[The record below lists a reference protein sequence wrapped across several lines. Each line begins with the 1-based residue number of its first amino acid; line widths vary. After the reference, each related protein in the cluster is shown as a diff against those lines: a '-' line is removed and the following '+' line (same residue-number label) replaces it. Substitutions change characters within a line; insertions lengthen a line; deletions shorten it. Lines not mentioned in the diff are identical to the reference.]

1 MKHYRNMFVDWLRW
15 LFYRTHSVSTSHTS
29 SARTLLPSSKQQTL
43 KKKKDTNTAIEAIT
57 TGQIIKFWL
66 IGALVVYLSYLIFQS
81 LQLLYLIITW
91 WLISVAMEGFIRRG
105 QAYVGRA
112 LSITIMY
119 LLLMVFV
126 LMGFIIIF
134 PFLLEQLSTIIGIL
148 ITYIQ
153 EIGQKISE
161 LGIIGFIDSIERFP
175 LFLKEY
181 FLGIISSNTSEFQN
195 AITSHISSLV
205 SMGSSYATSIG
216 GLAISLV
223 GSLLSVIIKFMIV
236 FIVAIFF
243 SADKD
248 KVVDFFVLHLAKTP
262 ESSYYLSWKIN
273 LFYKKMGRWLKMQLW
288 LCLYIFLIV
297 YFALTV
303 LWRFGMPLSNA
314 FSLALMAW
322 FTELLPYIGPIIW
335 AIPAVVVA
343 TMIYWWKWFIVV
355 SIIYIIIQQTE
366 SNILVPLLMKQ
377 SLGVSALLILL
388 CALFFGFV
396 LWFIGVLMAVP
407 FAILLTM
414 LFKRDFE

>member
-1 MKHYRNMFVDWLRW
+1 
-15 LFYRTHSVSTSHTS
+15 
-29 SARTLLPSSKQQTL
+29 
-43 KKKKDTNTAIEAIT
+43 
-57 TGQIIKFWL
+57 
-66 IGALVVYLSYLIFQS
+66 
-81 LQLLYLIITW
+81 
-91 WLISVAMEGFIRRG
+91 MEGFIRRG

-262 ESSYYLSWKIN
+262 ESSYYLS
-273 LFYKKMGRWLKMQLW
+273 
-288 LCLYIFLIV
+288 
-297 YFALTV
+297 
-303 LWRFGMPLSNA
+303 
-314 FSLALMAW
+314 
-322 FTELLPYIGPIIW
+322 
-335 AIPAVVVA
+335 
-343 TMIYWWKWFIVV
+343 
-355 SIIYIIIQQTE
+355 
-366 SNILVPLLMKQ
+366 
-377 SLGVSALLILL
+377 
-388 CALFFGFV
+388 
-396 LWFIGVLMAVP
+396 
-407 FAILLTM
+407 
-414 LFKRDFE
+414 